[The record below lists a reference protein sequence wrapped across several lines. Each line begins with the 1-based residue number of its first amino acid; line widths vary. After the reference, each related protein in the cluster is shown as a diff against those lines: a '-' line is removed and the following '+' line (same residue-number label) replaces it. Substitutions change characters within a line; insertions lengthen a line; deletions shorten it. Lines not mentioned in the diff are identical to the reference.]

1 MYRTSRLL
9 IVAALL
15 YAPLLLANAPEQ
27 SQSCN
32 ACHAAPANQSSKAP
46 ALAGQHKEYLTK
58 QLLQFQNGERGATAN
73 DINGQVMAAMA
84 KTLNAQDI
92 AALSAYYSGL
102 PAVVPEPQSADAAL
116 LDQGRRLYIGSC
128 GACHGAKAEG
138 NAELKSP
145 ALHLLSQDYLVL
157 QLQHFQKGSRGT
169 TKTDKPGRQ
178 MAMMTR
184 TLTDADVQAVAAYIG
199 AGLP

>member
-1 MYRTSRLL
+1 MDWTSRLL

-15 YAPLLLANAPEQ
+15 YAPLLLAEAPEQ
-27 SQSCN
+27 SHSCN

-46 ALAGQHKEYLTK
+46 VLAGQHKEYLTK

-73 DINGQVMAAMA
+73 DINGQVMATMA
-84 KTLNAQDI
+84 KTLSTEDI
-92 AALSAYYSGL
+92 EVLSAYYSAL
-102 PAVVPEPQSADAAL
+102 PAAVPEPQSAEPAL

-128 GACHGAKAEG
+128 GACHGDKAQG

-184 TLTDADVQAVAAYIG
+184 TLTEADVQAVAAYIG